1 MDSVIHRDTGRVGRR
16 RDAAQYVAAGSPA
29 AHDGDSGPFFPDAEP
44 PRVRHAR
51 ASGVPGDKG
60 LSFANRYLCRDGN
73 RNTAKESAIRSH
85 SMRDTVP
92 PSGVPRSAD
101 AVVIG
106 GGCMGTSIAWHLAR
120 RGMGVVVLER
130 TRRAPGPP
138 AQRGARAPQQH
149 GPRMRPPLAR
159 EPRALFQR
167 FEKETGFSCDFRATG
182 FLSGTREPDL
192 PAFEALVE
200 LLRAEGVRA
209 ERLAPSEAKTVE
221 PQLEVSDYAAVVHDP
236 DAGYADPI
244 ATAHGL
250 AKAAEAG
257 GAKGFGNHEVSSIM
271 TRSGSVVGGQNPRT
285 GVPSSQRA

>member
-60 LSFANRYLCRDGN
+60 LSFANRYVCRDGN

-120 RGMGVVVLER
+120 RGMGAVVLER
-130 TRRAPGPP
+130 THVA
-138 AQRGARAPQQH
+138 AGATGHSGALVGQH
-149 GPRMRPPLAR
+149 YEARIGNRLAR
-159 EPRALFQR
+159 ESLAFFQR
-167 FEKETGFSCDFRATG
+167 FEKQNGVSGEFRVIALHPRADDPYLRG
-182 FLSGTREPDL
+182 L
-192 PAFEALVE
+192 P
-200 LLRAEGVRA
+200 
-209 ERLAPSEAKTVE
+209 
-221 PQLEVSDYAAVVHDP
+221 
-236 DAGYADPI
+236 
-244 ATAHGL
+244 
-250 AKAAEAG
+250 
-257 GAKGFGNHEVSSIM
+257 
-271 TRSGSVVGGQNPRT
+271 
-285 GVPSSQRA
+285 